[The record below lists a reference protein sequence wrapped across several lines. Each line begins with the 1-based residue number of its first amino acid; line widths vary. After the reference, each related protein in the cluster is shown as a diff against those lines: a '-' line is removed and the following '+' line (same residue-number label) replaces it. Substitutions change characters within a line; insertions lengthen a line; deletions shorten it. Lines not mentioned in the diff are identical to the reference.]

1 MGQFITGEAAR
12 ERFRALFDQVDAV
25 FDEMRALSSDAVG
38 NEFRVEMA
46 ERLEAQERVNR
57 GLMYRIFGEIADPPD
72 DVGMLPTVIDSLGR
86 GCGSHATRS
95 SAA

>member
-57 GLMYRIFGEIADPPD
+57 GS
-72 DVGMLPTVIDSLGR
+72 DVSDIR
-86 GCGSHATRS
+86 
-95 SAA
+95 